1 MAQPPV
7 YNELNGTEVREVVES
22 RCRQMCQRVP
32 YLQSHL
38 TMPRVRIT
46 LQVVIQTFAEQPT
59 PDTYSINDA
68 FDVVC
73 ETEPE
78 PVEVI
83 TMESVDS
90 TAPEKGGRVADQI
103 REMHGLPL
111 PGPER
116 GPRNIGAQIVT
127 ADYYAA
133 LEGRTVEDIPGLT
146 ISRTGKAEVVDG
158 LGTQANATVA
168 RIDQGPAGL
177 RSQEMNRD
185 AYHFG
190 RK

>member
-1 MAQPPV
+1 
-7 YNELNGTEVREVVES
+7 
-22 RCRQMCQRVP
+22 
-32 YLQSHL
+32 
-38 TMPRVRIT
+38 
-46 LQVVIQTFAEQPT
+46 
-59 PDTYSINDA
+59 
-68 FDVVC
+68 
-73 ETEPE
+73 
-78 PVEVI
+78 
-83 TMESVDS
+83 
-90 TAPEKGGRVADQI
+90 
-103 REMHGLPL
+103 
-111 PGPER
+111 
-116 GPRNIGAQIVT
+116 VT